1 MRFFQFK
8 SFKTQLILIM
18 ILLMAAFYVILNSV
32 YLPNI
37 RSSLWEEKRTQ
48 VQHLVESQMT
58 VLKHFQEQAE
68 SGEMSQEQAQEAAK
82 SAISKVRYGKRQQN
96 YFWINN
102 MQPEMIMHPFKPE
115 LEGEDLSDVQD
126 PDGVHLFN
134 RMVQEVQEQGS
145 GFVPYQWQYY
155 DKENREEPK
164 ISYVKGFEP
173 WGWILGTGVYVD
185 DVQASVSSIF
195 WTSALI
201 GLGGLLL
208 IAGIVFYAAQRLTRP
223 IINTANFAREIADD
237 HLSTRELHVHRH
249 DEIGA
254 LAEAL
259 RRMMHTIKTRFAFSE
274 GVLQNMPM
282 PFIVGDREN
291 RVVFLNSAIIQFV
304 ERSGKPEDFQGM
316 SVAEFFY
323 NDPTRDT
330 VTDKAFREGHK
341 ITGIEVEIQTLKGNK
356 AQAMIDA
363 APLYDSQEEMI
374 GSFAALADLRALKEK
389 EKNIDEQNRLLA
401 TAADNAK
408 NISDQLASST
418 EELSAQVEQASRGAE
433 EQTKRASEVSS
444 AMEEM
449 NSSILEISKNASQAA
464 ELADQVQE
472 KSQEGNQAVNH
483 SIQLIRQVQEK
494 AENLEIDMGQ
504 MEKHAQGIGNIMNT
518 ITDIADQTNLLAL
531 NAAIEAA
538 RAGEAGKGFAVVAD
552 EVRKLAEKTMHA
564 TKDVSEYIQT
574 IQKSTKSNVN
584 STREVT
590 QAIKENMENTEGAG
604 RLLQEMLEISSNTAD
619 QVRNI
624 ATAAEQQS
632 SASEQVTKST
642 EEVDR
647 IARETSDSMNQSA
660 QAISEL
666 SQLAQDLNQVIEE
679 MQQNKTQASG

>member
-1 MRFFQFK
+1 MRILKFK

-58 VLKHFQEQAE
+58 VLEHFQEQAE

-82 SAISKVRYGKRQQN
+82 SAISKARYGKRQQD
-96 YFWINN
+96 YFWIND

-126 PDGVHLFN
+126 PDGVHLFK
-134 RMVQEVQEQGS
+134 RMVQKVEEQGS

-155 DKENREEPK
+155 DQQDRVEPK
-164 ISYVKGFEP
+164 ISYVQSFEP
-173 WGWILGTGVYVD
+173 WDWILGTGVYVN
-185 DVQASVSSIF
+185 DVQATVNSVF

-201 GLGGLLL
+201 GLGVLLL
-208 IAGIVFYAAQRLTRP
+208 IGAIIYYAASRLSRP
-223 IINTANFAREIADD
+223 IVATANFAREIADNQHSSQD
-237 HLSTRELHVHRH
+237 LQVQRQ
-249 DEIGA
+249 DEIGD

-259 RRMMHTIKTRFAFSE
+259 RRMVHTIKTRFAFSE

-282 PFIVGDREN
+282 PFIVGDKEN
-291 RVVFLNSAIIQFV
+291 KVVFLNSPIIEFL
-304 ERSGKPEDFQGM
+304 ERSGRPEDFQGM
-316 SVAEFFY
+316 PIGQFFY
-323 NDPTRDT
+323 NDSSRDT
-330 VTDKAFREGHK
+330 ITGKAFEQAQK
-341 ITGIEVEIQTLKGNK
+341 ITGVEVEIETLKGHK

-363 APLYDSQEEMI
+363 APLYGSEGELI
-374 GSFAALADLRALKEK
+374 GSFAAVADLRAIKEK
-389 EKNIDEQNRLLA
+389 EKSIDEQNRLLA
-401 TAADNAK
+401 KAADNAK
-408 NISDQLASST
+408 HVSDQLASSA

-433 EQTKRASEVSS
+433 EQKKRATEVSS

-449 NSSILEISKNASQAA
+449 NSSVLEISKNASQASEA
-464 ELADQVQE
+464 ADQVQE
-472 KSQEGNQAVNH
+472 KSQEGSQAVNH
-483 SIQLIRQVQEK
+483 SIQLMRQVQEK
-494 AENLEIDMGQ
+494 AENLEKDMGQ
-504 MEKHAQGIGNIMNT
+504 MEKHAEGIGNIMNT

-552 EVRKLAEKTMHA
+552 EVRKLAEKTMQA
-564 TKDVSEYIQT
+564 TKDVSGYIQT
-574 IQKSTKSNVN
+574 IQDSTKSNVQ
-584 STREVT
+584 STREVA
-590 QAIKENMENTEGAG
+590 QAIKDNMQNTEGAG
-604 RLLQEMLEISSNTAD
+604 KLLQEMLEISGTTAD

-660 QAISEL
+660 QAISDL

-679 MQQNKTQASG
+679 MQQN